1 MSAVTRPGLAPAP
14 MPQTPAPAA
23 PILAPA
29 TVAGP
34 VTQLRVIR
42 AEWTKLRALR
52 STRWCALAAA
62 VLITGLA
69 ALIAGSGT
77 PYKVSPGNTAAAGI
91 SVALIGVLFAQLVLG
106 VIGVLAFS
114 GEYGTGMI
122 RATLAVVPAR
132 LPVLWAKL
140 IALAALVLPVS
151 MLCAFAGFFAAAAIE
166 SSRGGSA
173 LSLADPGV
181 LRTVVGASLYLTV
194 VVIIGLALGALL
206 RKTAAGLSV
215 FAAVFFVIPVTIG
228 ALPPNIRGFAP
239 YLPSNAGGALWG
251 SPLGSAHTLSPWTGF
266 GCLCGYAAVLVA
278 LAAWQLR
285 RRDA

>member
-1 MSAVTRPGLAPAP
+1 MTAVTGTGLASAQAKP
-14 MPQTPAPAA
+14 
-23 PILAPA
+23 APA

-34 VTQLRVIR
+34 VTQVRVVR

-62 VLITGLA
+62 VLITGLGA
-69 ALIAGSGT
+69 AIAGSGT
-77 PYKVSPGNTAAAGI
+77 PYHVSPGNTAAGGV
-91 SVALIGVLFAQLVLG
+91 SVALIGVLFAALVIG
-106 VIGVLAFS
+106 VVGVLAFG

-132 LPVLWAKL
+132 LPVLWAKVIVL
-140 IALAALVLPVS
+140 VGLVLPVT
-151 MLCAFAGFFAAAAIE
+151 MLCAVADFFAAAAIE
-166 SSRGGSA
+166 SSRGGSV
-173 LSLADPGV
+173 LKLTDPGV
-181 LRTVVGASLYLTV
+181 LRTVAGSSLYLTV

-215 FAAVFFVIPVTIG
+215 FAAVFFVIPVTVG
-228 ALPPNIRGFAP
+228 ALPLNMRGFAP

-251 SPLGSAHTLSPWTGF
+251 SPLGSAHALSPWTGF
-266 GCLCGYAAVLVA
+266 AVLCGYAVA
-278 LAAWQLR
+278 ATAAAAWRLQ